1 MIKDLEMK
9 DFISHK
15 DTHLQFGKGITI
27 FVGHNGAGKSSVI
40 DGITF
45 ALFAEH
51 MRRTNKNLV
60 RRGSGTGSAMVRMRF
75 SLNSK
80 EFQATR
86 SVSATGSASFSQ
98 LELVS
103 EGGKAVNKK
112 LAGGERR
119 QFGESMS
126 VEVAKVL
133 GLDYKKLQVAAVVQ
147 QGELARIVEAQPKEF
162 KELLNGLIGI
172 DRLDLAFATMKEV
185 IAGFRSMLKSE
196 IAPERG
202 GYTDEDLPRVKSQIA
217 DTEKRLAEAER
228 LAQEYL
234 DEKVRQDKRLAEI
247 DQEIEEMEPLKE
259 KAAEVQ
265 AKEKRLVRYV
275 AERRDQVSAEL
286 ARIERVVRE
295 ARGALALLAG
305 KEEAC
310 MRLQMVK
317 YELEEVQKQIEE
329 KESQAGK
336 LRGFVECAGRI
347 KIVDG
352 KCPVCNSTVVSKINE
367 MFDREHLQSDIHKME
382 SEKSKLQAERIKLK
396 KEEQKLTEEA
406 KAIAGAESFLST
418 NSIRTIDDV
427 VRMESEL
434 GPKKG
439 AIMRLPKSVASVG
452 PDPFELAIDEG
463 SRSFAEEIASL
474 RSQAKNF
481 SMSKY
486 TAAKDDRWNTVQK
499 LQTISSKLGAYQNSA
514 QELRQILESDRRAL
528 QALEHAFDI
537 VRLMER
543 IRSDVYNRD
552 GTVGMSLRSW
562 ALAVISR
569 KASEYAALFN
579 IGISRIEL
587 TEKAREISITCYGKN
602 GEVDMD
608 SLSGGEKVAVA
619 LALRLGIAQM
629 MGSNKLDFVILDE
642 PTTHL
647 DDERRK
653 ALVKIISEAFR
664 EGAGPLAQMIIITHD
679 SEIFEDSEVDAVF
692 RFTMTTDGSHV
703 TKEE

>member
-60 RRGSGTGSAMVRMRF
+60 RRGSGTGSALVRMRF
-75 SLNSK
+75 SLNSR

-103 EGGKAVNKK
+103 EAGKPVSKK

-126 VEVAKVL
+126 AEVAKVL

-172 DRLDLAFATMKEV
+172 DRLDIAFAAMKDV
-185 IAGFRSMLKSE
+185 IAGFRSRLKSE

-217 DTEKRLAEAER
+217 ETEKRLAEAER
-228 LAQEYL
+228 LAGEYME
-234 DEKVRQDKRLAEI
+234 EKGRQDKRLAEI
-247 DQEIEEMEPLKE
+247 DKEIEEMEPLKE

-275 AERRDQVSAEL
+275 AERRDQVSADL
-286 ARIERVVRE
+286 ARIERVVRD
-295 ARGALALLAG
+295 ARGAIALLSG

-317 YELEEVQKQIEE
+317 YELEEVQKQIEA

-336 LRGFVECAGRI
+336 LRGFVECASKI

-367 MFDREHLQSDIHKME
+367 MFDGEHLQADIRKAE
-382 SEKSKLQAERIKLK
+382 NEKSQLQAERINLK
-396 KEEQKLTEEA
+396 KDEQKLTEEA
-406 KAIAGAESFLST
+406 KAIAAAESFLST
-418 NSIRTIDDV
+418 NSIKKTDDV
-427 VRMESEL
+427 VRMEKEL
-434 GPKKG
+434 GPKKE
-439 AIMRLPKSVASVG
+439 AVMRLPKSVASVG
-452 PDPFELAIDEG
+452 PDPFQLAIDEG

-474 RSQAKNF
+474 RAQAKNF
-481 SMSKY
+481 SMSRY
-486 TAAKDDRWNTVQK
+486 TGAKDDRWNTLQK
-499 LQTISSKLGAYQNSA
+499 LQSISSKLGAYQNA
-514 QELRQILESDRRAL
+514 VQELRQTLDSDVAAL
-528 QALEHAFDI
+528 KALEHASEV

-543 IRSDVYNRD
+543 IRSTVYNRD
-552 GTVGMSLRSW
+552 GAVGMSLRSW

-587 TEKAREISITCYGKN
+587 TEKAREIAITCYGKN

-619 LALRLGIAQM
+619 LALRLGIAKM
-629 MGSNKLDFVILDE
+629 MGANKLDFVILDE

-692 RFTMTTDGSHV
+692 RFTMTADGSRV
-703 TKEE
+703 VRE